1 MLKDFKHPK
10 VMTLKQYLQEMHDKE
25 IELEMTYEN
34 NEFNIPEKLYD
45 SLNDDEKVV
54 ANILKV
60 VLSSVEYTA
69 ECII

>member
-34 NEFNIPEKLYD
+34 NEFKVPEKLYD
-45 SLNDDEKVV
+45 SINDDEKVV